1 MRANGGT
8 CQSSTNGG
16 GGKAAGA
23 WVVFFT
29 KPHSLVM
36 TSKSISGGVT
46 SIPVM
51 ASPAHKGV
59 FSPQMSRQA
68 AKEDF
73 FISSF
78 FPAVSLPHCFAL
90 LQKTLYSPWL
100 KGL

>member
-1 MRANGGT
+1 
-8 CQSSTNGG
+8 
-16 GGKAAGA
+16 
-23 WVVFFT
+23 
-29 KPHSLVM
+29 
-36 TSKSISGGVT
+36 
-46 SIPVM
+46 M